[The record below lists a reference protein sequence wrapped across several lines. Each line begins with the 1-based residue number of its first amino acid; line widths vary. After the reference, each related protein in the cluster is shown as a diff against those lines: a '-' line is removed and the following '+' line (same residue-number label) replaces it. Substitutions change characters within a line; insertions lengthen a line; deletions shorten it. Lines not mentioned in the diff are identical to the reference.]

1 MTTEEAKALA
11 KRLFDLAPVR
21 KVGQSLAD
29 WRRKINDL
37 PAEELGEMSY
47 CIFELNEWASQDQEK
62 K

>member
-21 KVGQSLAD
+21 KVGQTLAD
-29 WRRKINDL
+29 WLRKINDL

-47 CIFELNEWASQDQEK
+47 CVFELNEWAKDQEK